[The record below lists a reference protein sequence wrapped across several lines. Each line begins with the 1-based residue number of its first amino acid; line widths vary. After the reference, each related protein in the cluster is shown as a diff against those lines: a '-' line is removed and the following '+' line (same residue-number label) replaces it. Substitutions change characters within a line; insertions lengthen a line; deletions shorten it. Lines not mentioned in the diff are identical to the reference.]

1 MRKLMLAGAVALAA
15 PLLSGLPML
24 DPAALAAPPA
34 STQSFVET
42 VAMSDMFEI
51 ESGQLAA
58 SQAASAKVKSFGQEM
73 VDDHTKTTNDLKELI
88 DDKKVEMKLPASLD
102 QDHQAKL
109 DKLKGLTGD
118 AFDRAYIP
126 MQVSAHEKA
135 VDLFQNYADSGENAD
150 LKQWAQNTLPALK
163 GHLDEAKQ
171 LSSEIKMA
179 ADDEDRAD
187 DKDRQAMMK
196 DGQPMTKD
204 RQVEVAVDREKG
216 VDVRVDTKQRK
227 DRAASFEYVPRQQ
240 PTDWTAQALIG
251 RTVENDQGDNLG
263 DINNVIL
270 NEKGDVVA
278 VTIGVGG
285 FLGIGEKNVGVPFE
299 ALDFRVDDRSSE
311 MTTRSDE
318 PTERKTDREARFD
331 TEHSNI
337 RIVLNASKEQLE
349 AAPEFVWLDEQT
361 TGTTAREEPVVQ

>member
-1 MRKLMLAGAVALAA
+1 
-15 PLLSGLPML
+15 
-24 DPAALAAPPA
+24 
-34 STQSFVET
+34 
-42 VAMSDMFEI
+42 MSDMFEI

-73 VDDHTKTTNDLKELI
+73 VDDHTKTTNELKQLI
-88 DDKKVEMKLPASLD
+88 DDKKVEVKLPTSLD

-109 DKLKGLTGD
+109 DKLKGLTGN

-135 VDLFQNYADSGENAD
+135 VDLFQNYADAGENAD
-150 LKQWAQNTLPALK
+150 LKQWAQNTVPALK
-163 GHLDEAKQ
+163 GHLEEAKQ

-179 ADDEDRAD
+179 ADD
-187 DKDRQAMMK
+187 K
-196 DGQPMTKD
+196 DGQTMTKDRDAQATTKD
-204 RQVEVAVDREKG
+204 RQVQVTVDTEKG
-216 VDVRVDTKQRK
+216 ADVRVDTKQRK

-285 FLGIGEKNVGVPFE
+285 FLGIGEKNVGVPFD
-299 ALDFRVDDRSSE
+299 ALDFRVDDRRSDN
-311 MTTRSDE
+311 TTRSDE
-318 PTERKTDREARFD
+318 PAEKRTDRDARFD

-361 TGTTAREEPVVQ
+361 TAREESVVQ

>member
-1 MRKLMLAGAVALAA
+1 MKKLILAGAIALAA

-24 DPAALAAPPA
+24 DPAALAAPAA
-34 STQSFVET
+34 STQSFVEN

-51 ESGQLAA
+51 ESGQLAS
-58 SQAASAKVKSFGQEM
+58 SQAASAKVKSFGQKM
-73 VDDHTKTTNDLKELI
+73 VDDHTKATNDLKQLI
-88 DDKKVEMKLPASLD
+88 DDEKVGEVKLPASLD

-109 DKLKGLTGD
+109 DKLQDLTGD

-135 VDLFQNYADSGENAD
+135 VDLFQNYADTGENAD

-179 ADDEDRAD
+179 ADD
-187 DKDRQAMMK
+187 KDREAV
-196 DGQPMTKD
+196 TKD
-204 RQVEVAVDREKG
+204 RQVEVTVDRDSA
-216 VDVRVDTKQRK
+216 DVRVDTKQRK
-227 DRAASFEYVPRQQ
+227 DRAASFEYVARQK

-278 VTIGVGG
+278 ITIGVGG
-285 FLGIGEKNVGVPFE
+285 FLGIGEKNVGVPFQ
-299 ALDFRVDDRSSE
+299 ALDFKTSE
-311 MTTRSDE
+311 PRSDMVTRRDE
-318 PTERKTDREARFD
+318 PSDRDRQIENRNARFD

-337 RIVLNASKEQLE
+337 RIVLNATKEQLE
-349 AAPEFVWLDEQT
+349 AAPEFVWLDEQSAGAT
-361 TGTTAREEPVVQ
+361 RNERAVQ